1 MRLVGKGKE
10 KEYKSGA
17 GRVGDERHST
27 RVPVL
32 PAPSPDI
39 DECRLNNGGCDHL
52 CRNTVGSFECSCKK
66 GYKLLINE
74 RNCQGEG
81 SAGTR
86 SSPLPALCPLPPPL
100 LQRLLLRAERP
111 ELSTHPGTAGPF
123 GGHGN
128 PPRATGSTQP
138 QLQPPPNRGVWVRWD
153 GGGGWCSRA
162 ATAFISIQV
171 LRSYK
176 LDVSVA
182 INLMKPTK

>member
-39 DECRLNNGGCDHL
+39 DECRLNNGGCDHI

-86 SSPLPALCPLPPPL
+86 SSPLTALCPHLSCSGCFSGLSALSSAPTQALLGRLGGTGIPPEPRAALSLSCSLPRIAGSGCDGMGGGVGAPGL
-100 LQRLLLRAERP
+100 RLLSSP
-111 ELSTHPGTAGPF
+111 
-123 GGHGN
+123 
-128 PPRATGSTQP
+128 
-138 QLQPPPNRGVWVRWD
+138 
-153 GGGGWCSRA
+153 SRFYA
-162 ATAFISIQV
+162 LTS
-171 LRSYK
+171 L
-176 LDVSVA
+176 
-182 INLMKPTK
+182 T